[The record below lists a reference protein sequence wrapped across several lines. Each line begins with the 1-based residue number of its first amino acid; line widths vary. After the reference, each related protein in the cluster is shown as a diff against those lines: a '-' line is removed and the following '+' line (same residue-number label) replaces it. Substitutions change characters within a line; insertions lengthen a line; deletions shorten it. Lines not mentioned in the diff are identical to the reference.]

1 MFHVTFPIHV
11 EKFRMIAGLDVDGDD
26 FRGKPRGKFERLL
39 GDLAPVLDGND
50 DDGRRAV
57 LRGDHRGGAARS
69 DADHVVV
76 TANEAE
82 KEDEQGNKNDS
93 DPGAFGKFRDQDHDD
108 GDAGN
113 KSSKSIYQSALHPMR
128 AAIFPPVHDHAELR
142 ERESQKSS
150 HGVERDQFVR
160 DAIEEEQQETRQQCK
175 NDDAVGVDQAT
186 AAVSEGVRQ
195 IVVLGNRAAESREI
209 GERGVCRKR
218 KNEKNR
224 SDGEVIKN
232 AFAENGGDQHGE
244 KALIAWLPRVC
255 CCDAV
260 NFDEIGNS
268 RQQDSQKKND
278 DRQRALR
285 VFHSRLAEGLHPVAD
300 GFDSRQRGAAT
311 CENFQ
316 QEPQRDGFGHSRR
329 GRQRGYRYRMSA
341 TEGDT
346 HESPNNRDEKSPD
359 AESDGVRLQGGNG
372 GDQRADAGGNA
383 HGRGENVVRQQS
395 RRREKSGKGAQVE
408 ARDGIGAAAGGI
420 GRDRL
425 AIRKIDD
432 DQQRDDGCADRNNV
446 LHSEQTERNQQ
457 AEGGFRAVSGGAE
470 GVESEDGDAFLHADL
485 FGALVAGLDG
495 LADNGVEDVH
505 KGLGSEKCLVSE

>member
-1 MFHVTFPIHV
+1 
-11 EKFRMIAGLDVDGDD
+11 MISGESREANSSACLEIWLQCSTGTTTM
-26 FRGKPRGKFERLL
+26 
-39 GDLAPVLDGND
+39 
-50 DDGRRAV
+50 
-57 LRGDHRGGAARS
+57 GGALSFAG
-69 DADHVVV
+69 
-76 TANEAE
+76 TNEAE
-82 KEDEQGNKNDS
+82 KEDEQGNKNDR
-93 DPGAFGKFRDQDHDD
+93 DPGALGKFRDQDHDD

-128 AAIFPPVHDHAELR
+128 AAVFPPVHDHAELR

-150 HGVERDQFVR
+150 HGVERDQLVR
-160 DAIEEEQQETRQQCK
+160 DAIEEQQQETGQQRK
-175 NDDAVGVDQAT
+175 NDDAVSVDQA
-186 AAVSEGVRQ
+186 ASAVSEGVRQ
-195 IVVLGNRAAESREI
+195 IVVLGNGAAESREI

-244 KALIAWLPRVC
+244 KALIAWLPWVG

-285 VFHSRLAEGLHPVAD
+285 VFDSGLAEGLHAVAD

-316 QEPQRDGFGHSRR
+316 QEPQRDSFGHSRR

-341 TEGDT
+341 AEGHA
-346 HESPNNRDEKSPD
+346 HESAENRDEKSPDEEIRRHHEGHSRFADAAQIQNGDDNKNPD

-383 HGRGENVVRQQS
+383 HGRRKNVVCQQS
-395 RRREKSGKGAQVE
+395 RRREKPGKGAQVE

-485 FGALVAGLDG
+485 LGALVAGLDG
-495 LADNGVEDVH
+495 LSDNGVEDVH
-505 KGLGSEKCLVSE
+505 EGLGSEKCLVSE

>member
-1 MFHVTFPIHV
+1 
-11 EKFRMIAGLDVDGDD
+11 MISGESREANSSACLEIWLQCSTGTTTM
-26 FRGKPRGKFERLL
+26 
-39 GDLAPVLDGND
+39 
-50 DDGRRAV
+50 
-57 LRGDHRGGAARS
+57 GGALSFAG
-69 DADHVVV
+69 
-76 TANEAE
+76 TNEAE
-82 KEDEQGNKNDS
+82 KEDEQGNKNER
-93 DPGAFGKFRDQDHDD
+93 DPGALGKFRHQDHDD
-108 GDAGN
+108 GDACN

-128 AAIFPPVHDHAELR
+128 AAVLAPMHDHAELR

-195 IVVLGNRAAESREI
+195 IVVLGNGAAESREI

-218 KNEKNR
+218 KNEKYR
-224 SDGEVIKN
+224 GDREVMKN

-260 NFDEIGNS
+260 NF
-268 RQQDSQKKND
+268 QQ
-278 DRQRALR
+278 A
-285 VFHSRLAEGLHPVAD
+285 
-300 GFDSRQRGAAT
+300 
-311 CENFQ
+311 
-316 QEPQRDGFGHSRR
+316 PQRDGCGDGRR

-341 TEGDT
+341 TEGHA
-346 HESPNNRDEKSPD
+346 HESANNGDKQSPDEEIRRHHEGYSRFADAAQIQNGDDDKNPD

-383 HGRGENVVRQQS
+383 HGRRKNVVRQQS

-470 GVESEDGDAFLHADL
+470 GVESEDGDAFLDADL
-485 FGALVAGLDG
+485 FGALVAGLNG

-505 KGLGSEKCLVSE
+505 EWLGSEKCLVSE